1 LTKIEES
8 SYVLLFHT
16 PRKKWLTKVASEKKF
31 HTHIGIID
39 VSSIIGME
47 YGSAVRTTDG
57 KLIFLME
64 PTIYDFIM
72 KSERKTQIVYPKD
85 LGYIAARTGLK
96 NGSKVLEVGTGSGA
110 LATFMASI
118 VKPEGHIYSFDINSE
133 FMEIAKRNLEKAG
146 MSKYVTIH
154 QHDPHQGI
162 DIRDADIATIDLGD
176 PWTVV
181 DQVYDALKGGGAF
194 VAICPT
200 MNQIEKTATH
210 LKKSGYADIDCV
222 ELMIRNMEAR
232 EGMTRPSMR
241 MIGHT
246 TYLVFARKVEKL
258 QEIVHPLASEEEEE
272 EEHEEIGN
280 KEVSE

>member
-16 PRKKWLTKVASEKKF
+16 PRKKWLTKVAEDKKF
-31 HTHIGIID
+31 HTHLGIID
-39 VSSIIGME
+39 IASIIGME
-47 YGSAVRTTDG
+47 YGSAIRTTEG

-72 KSERKTQIVYPKD
+72 KSERRTQIVYPKD
-85 LGYIAARTGLK
+85 LGYIVARTGLK
-96 NGSKVLEVGTGSGA
+96 NGSKVLEIGTGSGA

-118 VKPEGHIYSFDINSE
+118 VKPEGHIYSFDVNSD

-146 MSKYVTIH
+146 MARHVTLH
-154 QHDPHQGI
+154 QHDPHQGV
-162 DIRDADIATIDLGD
+162 DIRNVDVATVDLGD

-200 MNQIEKTATH
+200 MNQIEKTAAQ

-258 QEIVHPLASEEEEE
+258 QEALPASASDEEEKDN
-272 EEHEEIGN
+272 IGN
-280 KEVSE
+280 KEALD

>member
-1 LTKIEES
+1 
-8 SYVLLFHT
+8 
-16 PRKKWLTKVASEKKF
+16 
-31 HTHIGIID
+31 
-39 VSSIIGME
+39 ME
-47 YGSAVRTTDG
+47 YGSAIRTTEG

-64 PTIYDFIM
+64 PTIHDFIM

-85 LGYIAARTGLK
+85 LGYIVARTGLK
-96 NGSKVLEVGTGSGA
+96 SGSKVLEIGTGSGA

-118 VKPEGHIYSFDINSE
+118 VKPDGHIYSFDVNSE

-146 MSKYVTIH
+146 MDKYVTIR

-162 DIRDADIATIDLGD
+162 DVRGADVATVDLGD

-181 DQVYDALKGGGAF
+181 DQVYDSLKGSGAF

-200 MNQIEKTATH
+200 MNQIEKTTAY
-210 LKKSGYADIDCV
+210 LRKSGYADIDCV
-222 ELMIRNMEAR
+222 ELMIREMEAR

-246 TYLVFARKVEKL
+246 AYLVFARKVEKL
-258 QEIVHPLASEEEEE
+258 QERVRQSASQEEEK
-272 EEHEEIGN
+272 EEIVN

>member
-1 LTKIEES
+1 MVKIEEG

-16 PRKKWLTKVASEKKF
+16 PRKKWLAKVTQDKKL
-31 HTHIGIID
+31 HTHLGIID
-39 VSSIIGME
+39 ISAVIGIE
-47 YGSAVRTTDG
+47 YGSAVKTTEG
-57 KLIFLME
+57 KLIFLIE
-64 PTIYDFIM
+64 PTIHDFIM
-72 KSERKTQIVYPKD
+72 KSERRTQIVYPKD

-96 NGSKVLEVGTGSGA
+96 NGSKVLEIGTGSAA

-118 VKPEGHIYSFDINSE
+118 VKPEGHIYSFDVNPE

-146 MSKYVTIH
+146 MSAYVTIR
-154 QHDPHQGI
+154 QHDPHQGV
-162 DIRDADIATIDLGD
+162 DVREADVAIVDLGD

-181 DQVYDALKGGGAF
+181 NQVHDALKGSGAF

-200 MNQIEKTATH
+200 MNQIEKTATE
-210 LKKSGYADIDCV
+210 LKRAGYADIDCV

-246 TYLVFARKVEKL
+246 TYLVFARKVQKV
-258 QEIVHPLASEEEEE
+258 QERVELASEEEMEKEE
-272 EEHEEIGN
+272 E
-280 KEVSE
+280 KSE